1 MTLNLRSYR
10 HSTFFSGNTGTAGTA
25 QQSRGFQRSLIR
37 HESGNKGTQLC
48 LIESLPPYLV
58 PAQKTP
64 GTSSHSGRPVLEPLC
79 PRSRVPTEFEFSRVN
94 KGGYVPFLLTD
105 LKSFDLPHFLIV
117 SRAGRFL
124 ADLSITLA
132 GSRLP
137 PREIIAVSWGAPE
150 KPRCLASTVHGNT
163 AYNLPPTQDRDGL
176 LTKKE
181 ESPMHTNPPSH
192 ADLSPLFQKRHAEF
206 IEARQAYLNSQT
218 IYQNTIKETARL
230 ELAAKALDAEY
241 AQASIEWKA
250 MAKALNV
257 DQRKINKEADRIGL
271 LKVDAD
277 KYRVTANMREELHGE
292 LAVQMAKARQIVE
305 GHVTGLQG
313 LYRQVRIEA
322 LLTTKGLPEL
332 LRELRELSSDEFSNL
347 LNKTANQ
354 AEPVAATVLRE
365 IYTPAPLLGE
375 VMPKNGMEM
384 ARFEA
389 SGGQTV
395 SMAPI
400 KSNINACQ

>member
-1 MTLNLRSYR
+1 
-10 HSTFFSGNTGTAGTA
+10 
-25 QQSRGFQRSLIR
+25 
-37 HESGNKGTQLC
+37 
-48 LIESLPPYLV
+48 
-58 PAQKTP
+58 
-64 GTSSHSGRPVLEPLC
+64 
-79 PRSRVPTEFEFSRVN
+79 
-94 KGGYVPFLLTD
+94 
-105 LKSFDLPHFLIV
+105 
-117 SRAGRFL
+117 
-124 ADLSITLA
+124 
-132 GSRLP
+132 
-137 PREIIAVSWGAPE
+137 
-150 KPRCLASTVHGNT
+150 
-163 AYNLPPTQDRDGL
+163 
-176 LTKKE
+176 
-181 ESPMHTNPPSH
+181 MHTNPPSH
-192 ADLSPLFQKRHAEF
+192 ADLSPLFQKQHAEF
-206 IEARQAYLNSQT
+206 IEVRRAYLDSQT

-230 ELAAKALDAEY
+230 EQTAKALDAEY

-313 LYRQVRIEA
+313 LYRQERIEA
-322 LLTTKGLPEL
+322 LLATEGLPEL

-400 KSNINACQ
+400 KSNVNACQ